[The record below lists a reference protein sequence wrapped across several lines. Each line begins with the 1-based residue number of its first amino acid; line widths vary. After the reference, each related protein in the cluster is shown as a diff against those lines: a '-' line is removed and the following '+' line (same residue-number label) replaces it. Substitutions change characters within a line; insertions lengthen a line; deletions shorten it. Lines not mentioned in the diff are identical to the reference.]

1 MKLLR
6 LLTAGKSLIG
16 VQQVAGRY
24 RMTDPRAMPKF
35 GEGKNP
41 FKGKTEKVESQ
52 PGAALTKPEKAISI
66 AAGKTN
72 GAAAKLAQASLP
84 GAEKNEAVA
93 AAGEP
98 LPKKP
103 ELPAAKQ
110 PRVEASPSKQSAV
123 KASGPKHGWASKIS
137 SLKKLLRRDAAR
149 AAKAARELRPVQ
161 GELSL
166 EKIKVM
172 RNDLSE
178 SDLEVVTRRP
188 AAAKQAAVE
197 SRLPTGNEAMLAMAE
212 AGRS

>member
-41 FKGKTEKVESQ
+41 FKGRAEKVESQ
-52 PGAALTKPEKAISI
+52 PGAAGPLTKPEKAISI

-72 GAAAKLAQASLP
+72 GAAVKLAQAPLP
-84 GAEKNEAVA
+84 GTEKNGAVA

-98 LPKKP
+98 VAKKP

-110 PRVEASPSKQSAV
+110 PRVEASRGKQSAV
-123 KASGPKHGWASKIS
+123 EASEPKHGWVSKIS

-161 GELSL
+161 G
-166 EKIKVM
+166 
-172 RNDLSE
+172 
-178 SDLEVVTRRP
+178 
-188 AAAKQAAVE
+188 
-197 SRLPTGNEAMLAMAE
+197 
-212 AGRS
+212 